1 MLDTTDPEIIESLKY
16 LLVSRE
22 EKMKMQS
29 QPFDGKKNCWIP
41 DHKEGFL
48 AAEIQSTKGEEV
60 TVKTTKG
67 EVITDQYLSISKQ
80 NFFYCF
86 FVKLKDCSCKKRR
99 HSTNES
105 AKIREM

>member
-22 EKMKMQS
+22 EKMKMQA

-41 DHKEGFL
+41 DQKEGFL
-48 AAEIQSTKGEEV
+48 AAEIQSTKGEEI

-67 EVITDQYLSISKQ
+67 EVNK
-80 NFFYCF
+80 
-86 FVKLKDCSCKKRR
+86 KL
-99 HSTNES
+99 
-105 AKIREM
+105 